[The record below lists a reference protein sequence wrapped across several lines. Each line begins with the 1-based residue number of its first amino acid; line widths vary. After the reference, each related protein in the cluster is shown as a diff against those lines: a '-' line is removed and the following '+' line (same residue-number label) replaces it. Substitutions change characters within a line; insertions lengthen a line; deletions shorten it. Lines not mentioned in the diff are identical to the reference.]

1 MSNTITAN
9 PLGSTSV
16 TKLMLKFSIP
26 SIISMLVSALYNMVD
41 QLFIGQTVGMLGN
54 AATNVAFPLST
65 SCIALS
71 LLFGIGGAACFNLKM
86 GADDKKSAAYAFGN
100 AFTMLIISGV
110 LLSAISLIFLTPLL
124 RLFGTPD
131 NVMPYAEE
139 YVRIT
144 AFGFPFLIVT
154 VGGGH
159 LIRADGSPT
168 MTMVCNL
175 VGAIVN
181 TILDAIFV
189 LKLDMGMAGAAYAT
203 VIGQILSTLLVVIY
217 LLRYRK
223 LDLQTKHFVPQF
235 SHVRKIAAIGMA
247 SFLNQLA
254 IMVVQVILNNM
265 LEHYGSLSTYGDAVP
280 LASAGIIMKVYQ
292 IIFSFVIGL
301 GQGIQPI
308 VSFNYGA
315 KKHNRVWSA
324 YRIAMIAGGILCV
337 IAFILFEAFPKPI
350 LSLFGDGSEQ
360 YYQFGIK
367 FFRIFLFFTW
377 IDFLQPI
384 STTFFTAIGKAAK
397 GAFLSLTR
405 QIIFFL
411 PPLLLLPLF
420 VGIDGILFAGQIAD
434 LLSAIV
440 TIIMIAIEWNIMKKQ
455 QAVSMA
461 SPITA

>member
-1 MSNTITAN
+1 MSNTTTAN
-9 PLGSTSV
+9 SLESTSV

-41 QLFIGQTVGMLGN
+41 QLFIGQAVGMLGN

-86 GADDKKSAAYAFGN
+86 GAGDKKSASYAFGN
-100 AFTMLIISGV
+100 AFTMLVISGV

-124 RLFGTPD
+124 RLFGAPD

-154 VGGGH
+154 TGGGH
-159 LIRADGSPT
+159 LIRADGSPA

-189 LKLDMGMAGAAYAT
+189 LYMDMGMAGAAYAT

-217 LLRYRK
+217 LFRYRK
-223 LDLQTKHFVPQF
+223 LHLKAKHFVPQF
-235 SHVRKIAAIGMA
+235 SHIQKITAIGMA

-254 IMVVQVILNNM
+254 IMVVQIILNNM
-265 LEHYGSLSTYGDAVP
+265 LEHYGTGSIYGDAIP
-280 LASAGIIMKVYQ
+280 LACAGIIMKVYQ
-292 IIFSFVIGL
+292 IIFSVVIGL

-315 KKHNRVWSA
+315 KKYDRVWHA
-324 YRIAMIAGGILCV
+324 YRIAMIAGGIICV
-337 IAFILFEAFPKPI
+337 LSFLLFEGFPKPI

-360 YYQFGIK
+360 YYAFGIK

-420 VGIDGILFAGQIAD
+420 FGIDGILFAGPIAD

-440 TIIMIAIEWNIMKKQ
+440 TITMVAIEWNVMKKQ
-455 QAVSMA
+455 QSICLA
-461 SPITA
+461 

>member
-1 MSNTITAN
+1 MPTSTTAN

-16 TKLMLKFSIP
+16 AKLMLKFSIP
-26 SIISMLVSALYNMVD
+26 SIISMLVTALYNMVD
-41 QLFIGQTVGMLGN
+41 QLFIGQAVGMLGN
-54 AATNVAFPLST
+54 AATNVAFPLTT
-65 SCIALS
+65 SCIAFS

-86 GADDKKSAAYAFGN
+86 GAGDKKSASYAFGN
-100 AFTMLIISGV
+100 AFTMLLISGV
-110 LLSAISLIFLTPLL
+110 LLSAVSLIFLHPLL

-139 YVRIT
+139 YVKIT
-144 AFGFPFLIVT
+144 ALGFPFLILT
-154 VGGGH
+154 AGGGH

-168 MTMVCNL
+168 MTMACNL

-189 LKLDMGMAGAAYAT
+189 LHLNMGMAGAAYAT
-203 VIGQILSTLLVVIY
+203 VIGQVLSTLLVVLY

-223 LDLQTKHFVPQF
+223 SDIQAKHFVPQY
-235 SHVRKIAAIGMA
+235 SDIKKIAAIGMA
-247 SFLNQLA
+247 SFFNQLA
-254 IMVVQVILNNM
+254 IMLVQIILNNM
-265 LEHYGSLSTYGDAVP
+265 LKHYGAESIYGDAIP
-280 LASAGIIMKVYQ
+280 LACAGIIMKVYQ
-292 IIFSFVIGL
+292 IIFSVVIGL

-315 KKHNRVWSA
+315 KKYNRVWHA
-324 YRIAMIAGGILCV
+324 YRIAITTGGIICV
-337 IAFILFEAFPKPI
+337 ISFLLFEFFPEPI
-350 LSLFGDGSEQ
+350 LSLFGDGSTQ
-360 YYQFGIK
+360 YYEFGIQ

-411 PPLLLLPLF
+411 PPLLLLPMFL
-420 VGIDGILFAGQIAD
+420 GIDGILFAGPIAD

-440 TIIMIAIEWNIMKKQ
+440 TVVMIAIEWNIMKRQ
-455 QAVSMA
+455 TSACPA
-461 SPITA
+461 